1 MTENENTGYAG
12 LYHKLSDL
20 RKDVLSKDWSDDK
33 FFQMGTTGGF
43 KYLSADKIIQ
53 TVSPLFMAH
62 GLELRFNITDLQ
74 FRPALEKKSQHVT
87 LTMTADII
95 DIDTGLYTS
104 STVMAEAADNGDMA
118 VRKAHTVALKQ
129 WVLFQFMIADGIDEM
144 AQESTGTGAFR
155 RKTPEEQDEVR
166 SKVLAQA
173 EQPGPVAKA
182 PAKPKAEVPKVP
194 EPKEASVEEKKAPA
208 LEGFA
213 KKPETSEKYR
223 IAVPQQKMIDKII
236 DNWKARAEAG
246 EIDAE
251 MFNKMSAEC
260 ASIHDGASTMAFIR
274 KYMPKG

>member
-155 RKTPEEQDEVR
+155 RKTRCQDPCQAQGRGAQGSRTEGDPRRGEEGPCARRIRQEARDFREVQDR
-166 SKVLAQA
+166 CTPA
-173 EQPGPVAKA
+173 EDD
-182 PAKPKAEVPKVP
+182 
-194 EPKEASVEEKKAPA
+194 
-208 LEGFA
+208 
-213 KKPETSEKYR
+213 R
-223 IAVPQQKMIDKII
+223 
-236 DNWKARAEAG
+236 
-246 EIDAE
+246 
-251 MFNKMSAEC
+251 
-260 ASIHDGASTMAFIR
+260 
-274 KYMPKG
+274 

>member
-155 RKTPEEQDEVR
+155 RKTPAPLPRPLPSPRPRCPRFPNRRRPPQRRRRSLR
-166 SKVLAQA
+166 SKDSSRSPRL
-173 EQPGPVAKA
+173 P
-182 PAKPKAEVPKVP
+182 
-194 EPKEASVEEKKAPA
+194 
-208 LEGFA
+208 
-213 KKPETSEKYR
+213 R
-223 IAVPQQKMIDKII
+223 
-236 DNWKARAEAG
+236 
-246 EIDAE
+246 
-251 MFNKMSAEC
+251 
-260 ASIHDGASTMAFIR
+260 STGSLYPSR
-274 KYMPKG
+274 R